1 MSELIIETEILKKVE
16 KLYNEVY
23 FLYCKLDRYR
33 DKIESQAA
41 VKFMSNNLYLLCR
54 EEFRRIYEPY
64 EIEYDKEKYTH
75 KKRRGKF
82 LPRETW
88 FLHRKN
94 LSAKYFIDGVA
105 EEADG
110 FFSAFKKKLAE
121 QKRNRPVRRFFRC
134 LFKRGNPAPETVPT
148 TGVNVLSEQA
158 APHNVANPPP
168 ESLPISTLQAC
179 DELVNFARTEEGLPP
194 PKGFAEWYRKF
205 TATQVAELV
214 KVLKEPKKIAEQLTM
229 ELAQNEP
236 PTPQNPPKQGKEQKA

>member
-1 MSELIIETEILKKVE
+1 MSEIIIETEILKKVE

-75 KKRRGKF
+75 KKRRGKHV
-82 LPRETW
+82 PRETW

-105 EEADG
+105 EEANG
-110 FFSAFKKKLAE
+110 FFAAFKKKLAE
-121 QKRNRPVRRFFRC
+121 RKYNRPVRRFFRR
-134 LFKRGNPAPETVPT
+134 LFKRGHALKSNNVVTDRGQTTVSDNMA
-148 TGVNVLSEQA
+148 NVLSELAA
-158 APHNVANPPP
+158 AP
-168 ESLPISTLQAC
+168 
-179 DELVNFARTEEGLPP
+179 
-194 PKGFAEWYRKF
+194 
-205 TATQVAELV
+205 
-214 KVLKEPKKIAEQLTM
+214 
-229 ELAQNEP
+229 NEP
-236 PTPQNPPKQGKEQKA
+236 PAPQKQAKQTEKRTAETPICIVPLNSQSKIRVVVDDKISVPAAAKVKSMAKKLKDEAAAKKENL